1 MTTKE
6 MSIPEHAQTARD
18 FLAVSDRE
26 FAAGDHLYPGL
37 RQTPGKS
44 PPGSPRPDDQ
54 HIGNIALLA
63 HKHGSLNQAP
73 GP

>member
-18 FLAVSDRE
+18 FLAASDRE
-26 FAAGDHLYPGL
+26 FAAGDHLHPGL

-44 PPGSPRPDDQ
+44 PPE
-54 HIGNIALLA
+54 
-63 HKHGSLNQAP
+63 AP
-73 GP
+73 APMTSTSATSRCLPINTAP